1 MTTRKVQNPNQKG
14 NSAFLWALLAV
25 VAIAL
30 LVIGI
35 IVYNGR
41 NQQDEALQQYAV
53 DTSGINIEWS
63 EGEDVIH
70 LTGKETA
77 ADAKTADYFEDFSCS
92 HCADLHIAS
101 DEAMME
107 KLEAGEIKVDLR
119 PMTALDRGTEG
130 HSTRALA
137 AELALLADG
146 DFDAAFSLRDY
157 LFRDQAE
164 AYKANMDNAAFA
176 DKAAVFGAS
185 DTALQDIRDGKFIE
199 VAKKMGDDNQK
210 FQNDTTG
217 ESWTPRVLID
227 GKDVEDINPDRDS
240 WPQTLADL

>member
-1 MTTRKVQNPNQKG
+1 VQNPNQKG
-14 NSAFLWALLAV
+14 NSAFIWALLAV

-53 DTSGINIEWS
+53 DTSGITIEWT
-63 EGEDVIH
+63 EGDDVIH

-77 ADAKTADYFEDFSCS
+77 PDAKTADYFEDFSCS

-101 DEAMME
+101 DEDMMA

-119 PMTALDRGTEG
+119 PMNALDRGTEG

-146 DFDAAFSLRDY
+146 DYDAAFSLRNY
-157 LFRDQAE
+157 LFQDQAE
-164 AYKANMDNAAFA
+164 AYEAKMDNAAFA
-176 DKAAVFGAS
+176 DKAAAFGAS
-185 DTALQDIRDGKFIE
+185 GTAQQDIRDGKFIE
-199 VAKKMGDDNQK
+199 AAKKMGEDNQK
-210 FQNDTTG
+210 LQEDTTG
-217 ESWTPRVLID
+217 KSWTPRVLID
-227 GKDVEDINPDRDS
+227 GKDVEDINPDRDA

>member
-14 NSAFLWALLAV
+14 GSAFTWALLAV

-63 EGEDVIH
+63 EGDDVIH
-70 LTGKETA
+70 LTGKDATQ
-77 ADAKTADYFEDFSCS
+77 DAKAADYFEDFSCS

-101 DEAMME
+101 DEAMMD
-107 KLEAGEIKVDLR
+107 KLQAGEIKVDLR

-137 AELALLADG
+137 AELALVANG
-146 DFDAAFSLRDY
+146 DYDAAFSLRNY
-157 LFRDQAE
+157 LFRDQAA
-164 AYKANMDNAAFA
+164 AYKAKMDNAAFA

-185 DTALQDIRDGKFIE
+185 GQAQQDIRDGKYLDT
-199 VAKKMGDDNQK
+199 AKKMGEDNQK
-210 FQNDTTG
+210 LQNDTTG
-217 ESWTPRVLID
+217 ESWTPRVLVD
-227 GKDVEDINPDRDS
+227 GKDVEDINPDRDA

>member
-14 NSAFLWALLAV
+14 GSAFLWALLAV

-63 EGEDVIH
+63 EGDDVIH
-70 LTGKETA
+70 LTGKDVTQ
-77 ADAKTADYFEDFSCS
+77 DAKAADYFEDFSCS

-101 DEAMME
+101 DEAMMD
-107 KLEAGEIKVDLR
+107 KLQAGEIKVNLR

-137 AELALLADG
+137 AELALVANG
-146 DFDAAFSLRDY
+146 DYDAAFSLRNY
-157 LFRDQAE
+157 LFRDQAA
-164 AYKANMDNAAFA
+164 AYKAKMDNAAFA

-185 DTALQDIRDGKFIE
+185 DQAQQDIRDGKYLDT
-199 VAKKMGDDNQK
+199 AKKMGEDNQK
-210 FQNDTTG
+210 LQNDTTG
-217 ESWTPRVLID
+217 ESWTPRVLVD
-227 GKDVEDINPDRDS
+227 GKDVEDINPDRDA